1 MSIDC
6 RRYMPASLW
15 VDQQAGYAWDEWR
28 SDAHFKFTP
37 PEGLFQR
44 LDRLTNK
51 ANLGLTIATAE
62 WGVFS
67 LSRCT
72 DISLALQFIEAAW
85 AGAIHSGY
93 LNYTEFDVD
102 HWRGPVRG
110 PLYLFMLIL
119 NDAVHELRS
128 DPRIASRACWA
139 FNLANHIIPDS
150 PPFLSW
156 WNACVSRMEA
166 LHTEADEFDPAET
179 PDIFE
184 DFPNQGMP
192 VPPQAFDPGFPYDR
206 SMAASLWDDY
216 LVRLMPA
223 SNRFLAPPERLSELD
238 FLPSPPYRY
247 LKS

>member
-1 MSIDC
+1 MSIDP

-15 VDQQAGYAWDEWR
+15 TDQRADYAWDEWR
-28 SDAHFKFTP
+28 SSAHFKFAP
-37 PEGLFQR
+37 PEGVLQR

-51 ANLGLTIATAE
+51 ANLGLAIATAE

-67 LSRCT
+67 LSRNT
-72 DISLALQFIEAAW
+72 DVSLTLQFIEAAW
-85 AGAIHSGY
+85 AGAVHGGY

-102 HWRGPVRG
+102 QWRGPERG

-139 FNLANHIIPDS
+139 FNLANHVIPD
-150 PPFLSW
+150 PRPFQSW
-156 WNACVSRMEA
+156 WNACLSRMEA
-166 LHTEADEFDPAET
+166 FHTEAAEFDAAEV

-184 DFPNQGMP
+184 DFPNQGIP
-192 VPPQAFDPGFPYDR
+192 VPSQAFDPGFPYDR
-206 SMAASLWDDY
+206 SVAANLWDDY
-216 LVRLMPA
+216 LATLAPA

-238 FLPSPPYRY
+238 TLPSHPYRY